1 MSPASL
7 ASSVEWAQ
15 SALMEIEHLAATEA
29 KVFDKEVYTN
39 PSVWTV
45 PDHPASQASTKGRAK
60 EEYAHLALSGSDV
73 AEVERLREI
82 EGLADRVEE
91 AQEAAGGWAADNGG
105 WAADAGGSAAL
116 AASWAQTARARKSE
130 EAGVASAGESGD
142 FLGRGWGRPP
152 AQGET
157 AQLLLRE
164 DAGGAER
171 HAVKSGVC
179 VEEAVL
185 LALQGAQQALCS
197 QLQHLRACLKTK
209 CDLMQTYQDKMAPL
223 AKGKALELISS
234 LETMLVKLKRQV
246 LLALLL
252 ALLLAILPPLAALSC
267 ESSLSH
273 ASAYSACLHLWR
285 IQPAGCK
292 VLLAK
297 QREVEG
303 PARTFHARCGV
314 RGTCWRESWDLQ
326 GLRLSRR

>member
-1 MSPASL
+1 MSPGSL

-29 KVFDKEVYTN
+29 KVFDKEAYTN
-39 PSVWTV
+39 PSVWAV
-45 PDHPASQASTKGRAK
+45 ADHPASQVSTKGRAK

-73 AEVERLREI
+73 AELERLREI

-91 AQEAAGGWAADNGG
+91 AREAAGGWAA
-105 WAADAGGSAAL
+105 AAGGSAA
-116 AASWAQTARARKSE
+116 SEEKERACKSE

-157 AQLLLRE
+157 AQLMLRE

-171 HAVKSGVC
+171 HAVKSGVG

-246 LLALLL
+246 LLALL
-252 ALLLAILPPLAALSC
+252 PPLAALSC
-267 ESSLSH
+267 ESPLSH
-273 ASAYSACLHLWR
+273 ASAYYVCLHLS
-285 IQPAGCK
+285 AHT
-292 VLLAK
+292 AS
-297 QREVEG
+297 
-303 PARTFHARCGV
+303 
-314 RGTCWRESWDLQ
+314 RG
-326 GLRLSRR
+326 